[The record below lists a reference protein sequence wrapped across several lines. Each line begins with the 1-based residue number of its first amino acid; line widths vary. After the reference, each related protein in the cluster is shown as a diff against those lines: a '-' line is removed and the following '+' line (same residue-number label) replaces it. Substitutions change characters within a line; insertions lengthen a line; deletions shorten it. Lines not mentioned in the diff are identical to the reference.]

1 MECKVKDDALELR
14 KKLDDSD
21 ALAFL
26 ASVYFLSVNGLA
38 KNFVDRMRYYGENGK
53 PALAVAVAGNG
64 EGMNIVLRGICRWLI
79 MLGFR
84 PISPLSVT
92 RYNLDVALVE
102 VRMRGKRIARLKP
115 QPFSSLTEKI
125 WNG

>member
-38 KNFVDRMRYYGENGK
+38 KNFMERM
-53 PALAVAVAGNG
+53 GNQ
-64 EGMNIVLRGICRWLI
+64 L
-79 MLGFR
+79 
-84 PISPLSVT
+84 
-92 RYNLDVALVE
+92 
-102 VRMRGKRIARLKP
+102 
-115 QPFSSLTEKI
+115 
-125 WNG
+125 

>member
-38 KNFVDRMRYYGENGK
+38 KNFVDRMRYYEENGK
-53 PALAVAVAGNG
+53 PALAVAGNR
-64 EGMNIVLRGICRWLI
+64 EGMHIVLRDICR
-79 MLGFR
+79 
-84 PISPLSVT
+84 
-92 RYNLDVALVE
+92 
-102 VRMRGKRIARLKP
+102 
-115 QPFSSLTEKI
+115 
-125 WNG
+125 